1 MSRRGESIYAVVST
15 VVAIT
20 ASAIPAAVY
29 TAEETEIS
37 AVVVGVAAEEESEVG
52 GRKRQGR
59 KRQGWKGGFFL
70 QHTIIDPF
78 FTLRT
83 SPLPYLDAD
92 YN

>member
-1 MSRRGESIYAVVST
+1 VSRRGESIYAVVST

-37 AVVVGVAAEEESEVG
+37 AVVVGVAAEVESEVG

-59 KRQGWKGGFFL
+59 KGGFFL

-83 SPLPYLDAD
+83 CPLPYLDAD